1 MLNSWFI
8 SIDSY
13 DSFISS
19 KKLKIWVNLEGFP
32 IDAWHESIFIS
43 ITSKW
48 GSFVKLDE
56 DTACK
61 NRFDIA
67 KVLVSVS
74 LISDIPQQVDI
85 SVNGVVHSV
94 KVTTMEFEDDRC
106 WIDHDQAKSQFV
118 NFNNRHGFSGDG
130 DSPMSWA
137 EMSISK
143 VQEGDAIQ
151 VGQARPKCMALL
163 ARSNSYSEN
172 SLSIEP
178 VFNEAT
184 GLLSIKTK
192 YFRGGWLSC
201 PLPIK
206 STSAKKARGIPIISN
221 QKTVP
226 SFHQSDM
233 VSNSIPK
240 DMTGPVGL
248 PVVGSRDAPSTSSQ
262 QQKYMHNS
270 NLVAEA
276 KETLEVCKN
285 LGLHFEAPDENV
297 VNRHVEIEVESHI
310 SL

>member
-163 ARSNSYSEN
+163 ARS
-172 SLSIEP
+172 
-178 VFNEAT
+178 
-184 GLLSIKTK
+184 
-192 YFRGGWLSC
+192 
-201 PLPIK
+201 
-206 STSAKKARGIPIISN
+206 TSAKKARGIPIISN